1 MVIIV
6 KINVVDVY
14 NSNESNKMYINKQIK
29 DRLDNEIKKYY
40 DVCYCDDDETIVK
53 IYSKPNYTGNLF
65 SLNNIL
71 KFIIYQV
78 GIPISPN
85 KYLVI
90 KFIIDGNKIT
100 VDASN
105 PNEVTTYQFN
115 LNHWFNSIDGVE
127 VIINK
132 QYYEWEYN

>member
-40 DVCYCDDDETIVK
+40 DVCYCDDDVTIVK
-53 IYSKPNYTGNLF
+53 LYRKPNYTGNLF

-78 GIPISPN
+78 GITITPK
-85 KYLVI
+85 KYFVI
-90 KFIIDGNKIT
+90 QFIINGNKIIMN
-100 VDASN
+100 ASN
-105 PNEVTTYQFN
+105 PNEITTHK
-115 LNHWFNSIDGVE
+115 LFNSIDGVE